1 MFGDKAIE
9 WLGRASAVAARK
21 IIRSVP
27 LYCILIAM
35 VAEPAS
41 SPTPLLPRSGLP
53 RPTLSPPF
61 IASIGQDGWRI
72 TLSAKA
78 KRLILTFP
86 VNTSSERTG
95 RRQA

>member
-41 SPTPLLPRSGLP
+41 SPTPLLPRSGFVQCAGCP
-53 RPTLSPPF
+53 RPALSPPF

-86 VNTSSERTG
+86 VNTSS
-95 RRQA
+95 